1 MDDKLTAVSL
11 VDWVGA
17 TCEANPDALVVTG
30 ETGEL
35 SFKDLWRRSMR
46 LAGELGERGVHVEDR
61 IGLWAEQG
69 GDMLVGMVAILA
81 VGAAY
86 VPLDPSYP
94 TSRLE
99 FMAEDAGLG
108 FIVAPEALRT
118 SAEQLGVPVISTPSG
133 PEEQGPHAVPRRVAD
148 TCAAYV
154 IYTSG
159 STGRPKGVVIERR
172 SLSALLNS
180 MISELALAASDSYL
194 STSSS
199 SFDAFV
205 PNAMLPLVTGGTLVA
220 IEPATAKD
228 PYALADAVA
237 RYHPSLLQTSPT
249 MLRMLVEIDWPG
261 ERNLT
266 VWTGGEATAASVIRF
281 IVPRVRTLCNFYGP
295 TETTVEV
302 SMARLS
308 SEDIDSPI
316 GVARDGVHCHLL
328 DEERRAVPPG
338 ELGELYIT
346 GNALARG
353 YLNHPELTEKSFVS
367 IETDEGRFER
377 AYRTGDLARLRPD
390 GSMVIVS
397 RVDDQIKLRGY
408 RIEPREIEQRLMEY
422 PSVSDAAVV
431 LVRVEGDDEPH
442 LAAFYTSRAP
452 LDQGRLRDF
461 AKEMLPSY
469 MVPTSFV
476 AMDEF
481 PLTPGGK
488 LDKRALSAL
497 AIEHAARSNGG
508 AETSSRDERA
518 SELELTLV
526 DLFAGVLNLDGASL
540 TVDDDFFDLGGTSLA
555 SLRLV
560 MAIDQRCAVTLALST
575 LVDAPTPR
583 LLARV
588 VGARER
594 GGSGHSSSAEA
605 PRHEWERAL
614 CALWS
619 ETLGLQEVNRTDNFF
634 DLGAST
640 RDAQRMIEQLKSTY
654 ATTITLDELRRA
666 PTVAQL
672 AELTSARS
680 NHSTLVTLNGNGSR
694 TPFFCIAGSGGLALN
709 FLPLSRLLGPQQ
721 PFFGLQARGI
731 ESRALPDF
739 TLSGAAR
746 GHVKTIRSVQP
757 HGPYLIGGHSLGGV
771 LALKVAQH
779 LERLGEEVALLVII
793 DTVLSKRMSGVGTND
808 SEGVLTRAREWRLFH
823 DRTKI
828 STILRLPLAG
838 IVPQRGLA
846 QYELF
851 GLHDTI
857 QIRFARRLSS
867 WSGPTVIFASD
878 DGVKADIELGW
889 GRLLT
894 GRWSRVLVPGDHL
907 SMMQRPNVAVLAKFL
922 GERIAAASM
931 NEAAPTE
938 DRTSP

>member
-17 TCEANPDALVVTG
+17 TCEANANALVVTG
-30 ETGEL
+30 ETGDLTFSEL
-35 SFKDLWRRSMR
+35 WHRSMR
-46 LAGELGERGVHVEDR
+46 LARELGERGVRVEDR
-61 IGLWAEQG
+61 VGLWAEQG
-69 GDMLVGMVAILA
+69 GEMLVGVVAILA
-81 VGAAY
+81 AGAAY

-94 TSRLE
+94 KSRLE
-99 FMAEDAGLG
+99 YMADDAGLN

-118 SAEQLGVPVISTPSG
+118 SAEGLGVPVIATPSG
-133 PEEQGPHAVPRRVAD
+133 PVEQGFQATPARVAD

-172 SLSALLNS
+172 SVIELLIS
-180 MISELALAASDSYL
+180 MISELALGASDSYI

-205 PNAMLPLVTGGTLVA
+205 PNAMLPLVTGGTLIA
-220 IEPATAKD
+220 IEPTTAND

-249 MLRMLVEIDWPG
+249 MLRMLVETEWPG
-261 ERNLT
+261 DQNLT
-266 VWTGGEATAASVIRF
+266 VWTGGESTAASVIRAL
-281 IVPRVRTLCNFYGP
+281 VPRVRTLCNFYGP
-295 TETTVEV
+295 TEATVEV
-302 SMARLS
+302 TMARLS
-308 SEDIDSPI
+308 SEDVDSPI
-316 GVARDGVHCHLL
+316 GVAREGVRCHLL
-328 DEERRAVPPG
+328 DEVRRPVAPG
-338 ELGELYIT
+338 QVGELYIT

-353 YLNHPELTEKSFVS
+353 YLNHPELTQKSFVS
-367 IETDEGRFER
+367 IETEEGGLER
-377 AYRTGDLARLRPD
+377 AYRTGDLVRVRPD
-390 GSMVIVS
+390 GSMVVVS

-408 RIEPREIEQRLMEY
+408 RIEPREIEQRLMEH
-422 PSVSDAAVV
+422 PSVSDVV
-431 LVRVEGDDEPH
+431 VVPVRAEGDDESH
-442 LAAFYTSRAP
+442 LVAYYTPRAP

-469 MVPTSFV
+469 MVPSSFL
-476 AMDEF
+476 AIDEF

-488 LDKRALSAL
+488 VDKRALAVLATQRSA
-497 AIEHAARSNGG
+497 HSNDGP
-508 AETSSRDERA
+508 AMSSRDERV
-518 SELELTLV
+518 SELEQTLMG
-526 DLFAGVLNLDGASL
+526 LFTDVLNLDDDSL
-540 TVDDDFFDLGGTSLA
+540 TVDDDFFDFGGTSLA

-560 MAIDQRCAVTLALST
+560 MAIEQHCAVTLALST

-588 VGARER
+588 IRAREQ
-594 GGSGHSSSAEA
+594 GGSSNSSSAEA

-619 ETLGLQEVNRTDNFF
+619 ETLGLQEVTRTDNFF
-634 DLGAST
+634 GLGASSS
-640 RDAQRMIEQLKSTY
+640 DAQRMIEQLKNTY
-654 ATTITLDELRRA
+654 ATSITLEELRQA

-672 AELTSARS
+672 AELTAARS
-680 NHSTLVTLNGNGSR
+680 KHSTLVVLNGTGSR

-739 TLSGAAR
+739 TLSAAAR
-746 GHVKTIRSVQP
+746 RHVKTIRSVQP
-757 HGPYLIGGHSLGGV
+757 HGPYLVGGHSLGGV

-779 LERLGEEVALLVII
+779 LVQLGEEVALLAII

-808 SEGVLTRAREWRLFH
+808 SQGVLTRARGWRLFH
-823 DRTKI
+823 DRTKL

-867 WSGPTVIFASD
+867 WSGPTVIFTSD
-878 DGVKADIELGW
+878 DGVKADIEL
-889 GRLLT
+889 
-894 GRWSRVLVPGDHL
+894 
-907 SMMQRPNVAVLAKFL
+907 
-922 GERIAAASM
+922 
-931 NEAAPTE
+931 
-938 DRTSP
+938 